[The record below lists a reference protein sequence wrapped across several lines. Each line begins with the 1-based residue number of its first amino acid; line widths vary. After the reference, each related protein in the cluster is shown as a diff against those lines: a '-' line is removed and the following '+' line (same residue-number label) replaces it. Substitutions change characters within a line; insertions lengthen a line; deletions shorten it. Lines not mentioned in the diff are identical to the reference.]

1 MNNQCLPRTNID
13 VIKLVIV
20 AIGFFISLAAF
31 FPGFMSADSL
41 AQYSSSKTLIFND
54 WHPPIMSWLWS
65 IFNLLFDGPEGLLIF
80 NLLLFWAA
88 LYIWHEHFRDRKY
101 AWLILLIGFLPWI
114 INFSGVLWKDVGMA
128 FSLLLLSG
136 IGISKVS
143 PGRIFS
149 LLVVLFYAINLRY
162 NALFSALP
170 LLILI
175 TANWFP
181 RLSTIKLLMLP
192 AGALI
197 LTVIGGGFFN
207 NYVLDSIKTKPSN
220 YMLVDD
226 LAYLSLTAKKSLIP
240 GVAFEDIQNCSTY
253 EIGDNELVG
262 KVFCLQN
269 HESYITS
276 KPLNTELKTIWT
288 TEVIKQPFE
297 YIGYRLAAF
306 SYLLRSPDDEP
317 YYIWHPGIDK
327 NQMGI
332 TQKKNG
338 LTVLVDKLVHGT
350 AQALPFIFKP
360 YWWLWISSLLLLTTF
375 ATKQNASTRTIQA
388 LLVSSLLYIL
398 SYIPITPM
406 ADFRYIYWSVIATTL
421 AGILLIIDRPTLII
435 SSTKRKGFLGFIA
448 ISTSAFIFF
457 FGRIAVVD
465 VDGKLIETL
474 PVRQNVSTIPR
485 YFDVTLDSH
494 DYLISGSD
502 PQLVYD
508 IEITSSEVR
517 FFSLNFKC
525 LDQQSTPRL
534 QVFWWGDGQVGPSEQ
549 KSMTFIGKAGINI
562 ASLAE
567 QPTWK
572 SIKKISGF
580 RIDLSDPSS
589 CKKITLGDLVF
600 YK

>member
-1 MNNQCLPRTNID
+1 MNHQCLPRTNID
-13 VIKLVIV
+13 VTKLVIV
-20 AIGFFISLAAF
+20 AIGFLVSLATF
-31 FPGFMSADSL
+31 FPGFMSPDSL
-41 AQYSSSKTLIFND
+41 AQYRDSKTLIFND

-65 IFNLLFDGPEGLLIF
+65 IFNLIFDGPEGLLIF
-80 NLLLFWAA
+80 NLLLLWAA

-101 AWLILLIGFLPWI
+101 AWLILLIGFLPWV

-128 FSLLLLSG
+128 FSLLLLSA

-162 NALFSALP
+162 NALFSVLP

-181 RLSTIKLLMLP
+181 RLSTTKLLILP
-192 AGALI
+192 SCVLI
-197 LTVIGGGFFN
+197 LTIIGGGLFN
-207 NYVLDSIKTKPSN
+207 NYAIDTIKTKPSN

-226 LAYLSLTAKKSLIP
+226 LSYLSLTAKKSLLP
-240 GVAFEDIQNCSTY
+240 GIEFEDIQNCSAY
-253 EIGDNELVG
+253 EVDENKLVG
-262 KVFCLQN
+262 KVFCLRS
-269 HESYITS
+269 HESFINHN
-276 KPLNTELKTIWT
+276 PLNADLKNIWA
-288 TEVIKQPFE
+288 TEVFKQPLE

-306 SYLLRSPDDEP
+306 SYLLRTPDDDP
-317 YYIWHPGIDK
+317 HYIWNPGIIP

-338 LTVLVDKLVHGT
+338 LTVSVEKLVRGT
-350 AQALPFIFKP
+350 AQALPFLFKP
-360 YWWLWISSLLLLTTF
+360 YWWLWISSILLLITF
-375 ATKQNASTRTIQA
+375 ATNQNASTRTIQA

-421 AGILLIIDRPTLII
+421 AGILLIVDRPTLRT
-435 SSTKRKGFLGFIA
+435 SSTKRKGFLGLTA
-448 ISTSAFIFF
+448 ISISLFIFV
-457 FGRIAVVD
+457 FGKIAVID
-465 VDGKLIETL
+465 MGNTLIETL
-474 PVRQNVSTIPR
+474 SVRQNVSTMPR
-485 YFDVTLDSH
+485 HLDVTPDGH
-494 DYLISGSD
+494 DYLVSGID
-502 PQLVYD
+502 PQLVYN
-508 IEITSSEVR
+508 IEINTSDAR

-525 LDQQSTPRL
+525 QDQQSVPRL

-549 KSMTFIGKAGINI
+549 RSMTFIGKAGINI

-567 QPTWK
+567 QPTWR
-572 SIKKISGF
+572 SIKNISGF

-589 CKKITLGDLVF
+589 CKKITLGDLAF